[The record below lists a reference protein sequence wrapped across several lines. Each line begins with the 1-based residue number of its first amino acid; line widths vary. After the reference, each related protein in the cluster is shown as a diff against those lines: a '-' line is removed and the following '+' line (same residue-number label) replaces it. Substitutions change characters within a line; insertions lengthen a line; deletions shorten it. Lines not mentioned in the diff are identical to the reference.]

1 MNKKNMVG
9 ALVAVILFGLVG
21 MAGAV
26 NKYILKPDGANA
38 APCTVFGSPNNG
50 MSCGKTTAPNATLD
64 VAGGIAHYSRTIA
77 QLQAIVPGAV
87 GVVYYCSNC
96 SPAKLVV
103 STGTS
108 AGNFA
113 DAVGGAFQ

>member
-1 MNKKNMVG
+1 MNRKTIIGAFV
-9 ALVAVILFGLVG
+9 ALVFVA
-21 MAGAV
+21 ASAYAV
-26 NKYILKPDGANA
+26 NKFPLKPDGSNT

-50 MSCGKTTAPNATLD
+50 MSCGKTTAPLATLD

-77 QLQAIVPGAV
+77 QLQAIVPGVV
-87 GVVYYCSNC
+87 GVAYYCSNC

-113 DAVGGAFQ
+113 DAVGGTFQ